1 MAPTPVHPPI
11 TITMMKTTIM
21 DDEPDRQADAFA
33 PLDMSNSEASNR
45 DALASSE
52 AATRL
57 LVWLSP
63 AFPVGSFAFSHGLEW
78 AVHDGHISDVSSTIA
93 WLETLIE
100 HGALRNDAIIAAC
113 AWRTAHAGDAT
124 ALREINQLAL
134 AMTGSRERY
143 LETTAQGNAFIAV
156 TRDAWCAPAWEHSLS
171 NLDGD
176 IAYPV
181 AVAVTSAAHE
191 IALSDMLRFY
201 TLALV
206 QNLIS
211 ATIRLSVIG
220 HTDGQR
226 AIAALLPV
234 ADRSAAFAA
243 SGSLDDLG
251 GAAFQSDIASMR
263 HETQYSRLF
272 RS

>member
-1 MAPTPVHPPI
+1 
-11 TITMMKTTIM
+11 M
-21 DDEPDRQADAFA
+21 DDEPNRNVEFVDRLAVDMPPDDAHGADAHT
-33 PLDMSNSEASNR
+33 
-45 DALASSE
+45 SSD

-78 AVHDGHISDVSSTIA
+78 AVHAGHISDVRSAIL
-93 WLETLIE
+93 WLETLVE
-100 HGALRNDAIIAAC
+100 HGALRNDAIFAAC
-113 AWRTAHAGDAT
+113 AWRAAAASNQAT
-124 ALREINQLAL
+124 LREINELAL
-134 AMTGSRERY
+134 AMAGSRERS
-143 LETTAQGNAFIAV
+143 LETTSQGNAFIAV
-156 TRDAWCAPAWEHSLS
+156 TREAWRAPALERSLAT
-171 NLDGD
+171 LEGD
-176 IAYPV
+176 VTYPV
-181 AVAVTSAAHE
+181 AVALASAAHG
-191 IALSDMLRFY
+191 IALANMLRFY

-226 AIAALLPV
+226 AIAALLPAV
-234 ADRSAAFAA
+234 GRLSTFAA
-243 SGSLDDLG
+243 SATLDDLG
-251 GAAFQSDIASMR
+251 SAAFQSDIASMR